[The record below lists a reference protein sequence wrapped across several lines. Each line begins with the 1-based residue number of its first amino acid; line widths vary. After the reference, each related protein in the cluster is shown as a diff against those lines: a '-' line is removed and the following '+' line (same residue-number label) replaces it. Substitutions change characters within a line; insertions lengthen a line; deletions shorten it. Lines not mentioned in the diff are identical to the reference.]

1 MTFAQWASAN
11 PDKVLVILSTILA
24 AVIGTLGNLLA
35 DNVDGNKYPRL
46 FQFGKACQAFG
57 IALPKLGERLLAL
70 YQGTKPTDTPKP
82 PSADGKTLALGLCLL
97 VGGIATSACGHGAK
111 ACAVVDIA
119 AESCRVVR
127 YLAPDGTTEE
137 LSAEDLADL
146 AKAKKTARERAAKA
160 VP

>member
-1 MTFAQWASAN
+1 M
-11 PDKVLVILSTILA
+11 KRLVPPTRWRLDTWILA
-24 AVIGTLGNLLA
+24 IGLLA
-35 DNVDGNKYPRL
+35 FLIV
-46 FQFGKACQAFG
+46 
-57 IALPKLGERLLAL
+57 ITLP
-70 YQGTKPTDTPKP
+70 
-82 PSADGKTLALGLCLL
+82 
-97 VGGIATSACGHGAK
+97 ACGAGAK

-119 AESCRVVR
+119 AESCKVVR